1 MGSIAKVNSHAG
13 DGTKKLQMKPDVHP
27 EGL

>member
-13 DGTKKLQMKPDVHP
+13 VGTKRLQMKPDVHT